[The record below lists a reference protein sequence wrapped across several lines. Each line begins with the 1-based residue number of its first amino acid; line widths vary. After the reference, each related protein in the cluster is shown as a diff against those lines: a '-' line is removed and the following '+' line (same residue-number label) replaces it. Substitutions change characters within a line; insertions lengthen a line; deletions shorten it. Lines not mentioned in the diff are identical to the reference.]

1 VVTAICFL
9 GTLFFSPFPAFAV
22 ELMSLT
28 YNVGIG
34 ITAGFV
40 LYPFCKVVSR
50 RVGEIKP
57 GAVGTGWVVAA
68 VFCVLSLSVDES
80 RKSSGFKM
88 RTRVGWGLARSVSRS
103 FLSR

>member
-1 VVTAICFL
+1 MIH
-9 GTLFFSPFPAFAV
+9 GTHSGIRTGRID
-22 ELMSLT
+22 ELYVQCRDWKCGWIRPLSVLQ
-28 YNVGIG
+28 G
-34 ITAGFV
+34 GFRSSGRDQV
-40 LYPFCKVVSR
+40 A
-50 RVGEIKP
+50 
-57 GAVGTGWVVAA
+57 AVGTGWVVAA